1 MSKPAERNVHNAD
14 TPDFSVPDDGHG
26 TPTSNTI
33 GILLDACQTAKRI
46 TEALLPR
53 SPAPRTKVLAR
64 ARRETVPSFRH
75 VPPHDFPLRRN
86 AVPDDQDP
94 SSPVS
99 VAMGSITR
107 AGRKE
112 HHGRIIHHI
121 RAHEHAP
128 PEFGID
134 AATVQWLTTGYML
147 LLVAIGLASLIMAVS
162 FFSEWNGD
170 WLVWAL
176 LVVCV
181 AALAVFARMQLKI
194 IHPLTGIF
202 RRLPPW
208 PMHLYPSN
216 GLPPS

>member
-1 MSKPAERNVHNAD
+1 MSHRTTFRSAE
-14 TPDFSVPDDGHG
+14 TPCR
-26 TPTSNTI
+26 TT
-33 GILLDACQTAKRI
+33 RI
-46 TEALLPR
+46 
-53 SPAPRTKVLAR
+53 
-64 ARRETVPSFRH
+64 
-75 VPPHDFPLRRN
+75 
-86 AVPDDQDP
+86 P

-121 RAHEHAP
+121 RAHEHTP
-128 PEFGID
+128 PEFSID

-194 IHPLTGIF
+194 SHPLTGIF
-202 RRLPPW
+202 HRSPPW

>member
-1 MSKPAERNVHNAD
+1 
-14 TPDFSVPDDGHG
+14 
-26 TPTSNTI
+26 
-33 GILLDACQTAKRI
+33 
-46 TEALLPR
+46 
-53 SPAPRTKVLAR
+53 
-64 ARRETVPSFRH
+64 
-75 VPPHDFPLRRN
+75 
-86 AVPDDQDP
+86 
-94 SSPVS
+94 
-99 VAMGSITR
+99 MGSITR

-181 AALAVFARMQLKI
+181 AALAGFARMQLKI
-194 IHPLTGIF
+194 SHPLTGIF
-202 RRLPPW
+202 RRSPPW